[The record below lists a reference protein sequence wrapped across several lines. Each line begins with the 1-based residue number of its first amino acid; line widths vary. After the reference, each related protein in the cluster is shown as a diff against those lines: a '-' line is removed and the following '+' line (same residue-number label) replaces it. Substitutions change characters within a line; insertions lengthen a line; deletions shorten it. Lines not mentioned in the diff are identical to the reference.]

1 MKKKCKSLL
10 LANYSSAEKQMKAV
24 CILRRAVAQQKLSVG
39 RESAGDLRKSP
50 QIHVTEKPKTAP
62 VPSQSEADLG
72 HSAPPPPRIS
82 DK

>member
-1 MKKKCKSLL
+1 
-10 LANYSSAEKQMKAV
+10 MKAV

-39 RESAGDLRKSP
+39 RKSAEVLRKP
-50 QIHVTEKPKTAP
+50 TQIHTTEKSKTVP

-72 HSAPPPPRIS
+72 HSVPPPPGIS